1 MSKNVRK
8 LLNMHNYKYFM
19 SIKVHIVIY
28 LQTKNAKMI

>member
-19 SIKVHIVIY
+19 SIKVHIIIY
-28 LQTKNAKMI
+28 LQTKNVKVM

>member
-28 LQTKNAKMI
+28 LQTKDVKMI